1 VQSHSWKASWNRDRV
16 RARPRI
22 ILWSSAWLL
31 LWIIRPCSLEAQGG
45 PPYYTN
51 DPWTPGHLRWE
62 INVSY
67 MPFLSPDQSMTHTPD
82 LDLNFGLGDRIQLT
96 CEVAWLR
103 LDLAQAPP
111 KHGLSQDMLGVKW
124 RFYDIAERGFAI
136 SVFPQA
142 SINNPTRSVKRGLVP
157 PGGSLTLP
165 VELSKRL
172 GPIAVNGEFGYSL
185 VHLGPNEWLAGI
197 VAGHEKTIGHKKTRT
212 VEFDA
217 EFYAAGKVDGPVS
230 QETVGAGVRYK
241 IHPPVILLLMAGRG
255 LHRTLQSQPSFVGYL
270 GLQVLLP
277 RRPFERNE

>member
-1 VQSHSWKASWNRDRV
+1 VQSNPWKASSTRDRV
-16 RARPRI
+16 RTGPRL

-31 LWIIRPCSLEAQGG
+31 LWIVRPCPLEAQGG

-62 INVSY
+62 INVGY

-103 LDLAQAPP
+103 QDQAQAPP
-111 KHGLSQDMLGVKW
+111 KYGLSQDTLGVKW
-124 RFYDIAERGFAI
+124 RFYDNAERGLAI

-142 SINNPTRSVKRGLVP
+142 SINNPTDSVKRGLVP
-157 PGGSLTLP
+157 PGASLTLP

-172 GPIAVNGEFGYSL
+172 GPIAVNGELGYNL
-185 VHLGPNEWLAGI
+185 VHLGPDGWIAGV

-217 EFYAAGKVDGPVS
+217 EFYASGAVDGPVS

-241 IHPPVILLLMAGRG
+241 IHPPVIVLFMAGRG
-255 LHRTLQSQPSFVGYL
+255 LQRTRQGQPSFVGYV
-270 GLQVLLP
+270 GLQLLLP